1 MMYSPRAEGTGRRF
15 LAAIVDDLSMMSS
28 YLLVVDSEVGWR
40 GCGSGVVATQQG
52 KEVGMI
58 AEIENMAQRCLEVG
72 HLDTHV

>member
-58 AEIENMAQRCLEVG
+58 AEIEDKVRRCLEAG
-72 HLDTHV
+72 HLNNRL